1 VGLLLAHYARP
12 HTEIL
17 TVPGRD
23 LILPNLAHLRDRSLI
38 VCDPKDGENAF
49 VSAAHRRDTLG
60 HKVKRERVTD
70 FAQRSFERCKDQ
82 WAAKNYDRL
91 LKREG
96 NAPSLQPSFAVND
109 RKAHLMRAAGNL
121 ALQRHHKNVARINRV
136 ADRMVGRKRDEL
148 GR

>member
-1 VGLLLAHYARP
+1 MSRVTPTFNARASQTAREP
-12 HTEIL
+12 SI
-17 TVPGRD
+17 D
-23 LILPNLAHLRDRSLI
+23 A
-38 VCDPKDGENAF
+38 
-49 VSAAHRRDTLG
+49 
-60 HKVKRERVTD
+60 KRERVTE

-136 ADRMVGRKRDEL
+136 ADRMIGRKRDEL

>member
-1 VGLLLAHYARP
+1 MSRVTPTFNAHASQTAR
-12 HTEIL
+12 EASI
-17 TVPGRD
+17 D
-23 LILPNLAHLRDRSLI
+23 A
-38 VCDPKDGENAF
+38 
-49 VSAAHRRDTLG
+49 
-60 HKVKRERVTD
+60 KRERVTEY
-70 FAQRSFERCKDQ
+70 AQRSFERCKDQ

-136 ADRMVGRKRDEL
+136 ADRMFCRKLDEL
-148 GR
+148 VRLVL